1 MPHSAGHLVL
11 LYFSITDDDSAL
23 NDFLLFMVS
32 NDSYC
37 PYILL

>member
-23 NDFLLFMVS
+23 NDFFAVFG
-32 NDSYC
+32 
-37 PYILL
+37 